1 MIFFIIIWG
10 LWLFLNDFASSKWAL
25 EFVPDCGMGANQ
37 PFVFTDAN
45 YFLSVIPFLAA
56 VDSGVL
62 GITSDQFTI
71 LPPPRDQSKFCYSVS
86 DCKELLGETMDSWN
100 TFFEVFLLSFI
111 PHSSDRQRQCLL
123 WKSFVKDCFYELYTF
138 LNILNIIANRYFT
151 HKWCRNTV
159 HASET
164 QCQYQHRIHL
174 FSLNIKIYH
183 KWLACRKF

>member
-1 MIFFIIIWG
+1 MGSGICRW
-10 LWLFLNDFASSKWAL
+10 LW
-25 EFVPDCGMGANQ
+25 CGANQ

-71 LPPPRDQSKFCYSVS
+71 LPPPQDQSKFCYSVS

-100 TFFEVFLLSFI
+100 TFFEVLLLSFI
-111 PHSSDRQRQCLL
+111 PHSSDRQRQCFL

-164 QCQYQHRIHL
+164 QCSHTVSAQNSSILTEYKDIPQMASMQEVLRE
-174 FSLNIKIYH
+174 
-183 KWLACRKF
+183 